1 MSMAKTSKPAKTKA
15 KKKATK
21 SRKAKKPVAV
31 KDLGAKAAKSM
42 KTGLAAIRRRLV

>member
-1 MSMAKTSKPAKTKA
+1 MAKAKKA
-15 KKKATK
+15 KKKTAK

-42 KTGLAAIRRRLV
+42 KTGLTALRRRLA